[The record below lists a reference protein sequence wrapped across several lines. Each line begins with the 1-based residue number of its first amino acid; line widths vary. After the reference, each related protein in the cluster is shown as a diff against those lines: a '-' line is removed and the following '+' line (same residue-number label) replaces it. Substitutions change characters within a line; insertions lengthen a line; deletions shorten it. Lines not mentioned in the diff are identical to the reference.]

1 MPLPGARRAFWFLRN
16 WKMQLDEKA
25 WVDKH
30 GRKRVFAASDATVFR
45 LERREEDPFPAGKRI
60 GGKLYWQIGR
70 ILAWVER
77 QGAEPDRGQ
86 EIGLPDVAVLGP
98 VQDAGQ
104 GAI

>member
-1 MPLPGARRAFWFLRN
+1 MPLPGARRAFWFWRN

-86 EIGLPDVAVLGP
+86 EVDRLDVAAVGGA
-98 VQDAGQ
+98 QDSGQ